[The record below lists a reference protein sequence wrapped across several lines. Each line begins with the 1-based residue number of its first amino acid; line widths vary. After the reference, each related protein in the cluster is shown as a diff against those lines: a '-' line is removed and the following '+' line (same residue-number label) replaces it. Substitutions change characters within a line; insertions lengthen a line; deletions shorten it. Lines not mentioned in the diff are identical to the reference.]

1 MSTTLTVIVMGLIVV
16 GIGAWASLW
25 PAPKY
30 EKDKDGQ
37 DTDHPVTLE

>member
-25 PAPKY
+25 PQSQC
-30 EKDKDGQ
+30 EKHKDCHDKN
-37 DTDHPVTLE
+37 HPVTSE